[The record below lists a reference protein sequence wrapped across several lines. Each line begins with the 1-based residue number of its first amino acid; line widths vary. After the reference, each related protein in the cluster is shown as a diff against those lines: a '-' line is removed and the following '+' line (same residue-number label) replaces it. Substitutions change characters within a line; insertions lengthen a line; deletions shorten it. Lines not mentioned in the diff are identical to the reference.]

1 MEIEGLKVVHALRGR
16 VRLKAAKVKG
26 NPALATRG
34 GKEDYLG
41 GVAGGAVAG
50 MGPWAAPPG
59 WIESS
64 RVKT

>member
-1 MEIEGLKVVHALRGR
+1 MEIEGLKVVHALPGR

-26 NPALATRG
+26 NPALAPQG

-41 GVAGGAVAG
+41 GVAAGAVAG
-50 MGPWAAPPG
+50 MGPRAAPPG